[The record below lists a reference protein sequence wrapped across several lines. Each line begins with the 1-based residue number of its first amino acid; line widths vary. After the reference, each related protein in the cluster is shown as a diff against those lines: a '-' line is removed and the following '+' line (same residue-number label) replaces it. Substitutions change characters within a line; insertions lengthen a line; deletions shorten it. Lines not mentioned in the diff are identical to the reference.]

1 MRATIDKAGRL
12 VIPKAL
18 RDSLGLVPG
27 EVEVTPDG
35 AGLHVEPL
43 ANDYLADE
51 DGFLVIPADV
61 PISDESYG
69 RSAMPT
75 SGDRPQLL
83 IDTSVAVALV
93 AAGHEHHQATRKA
106 VGSRSCGL
114 SGHAAFETFSVLTRM
129 PPPNRRTP
137 HAVARLLA
145 HNFPGSRFLSA
156 EGTERLHARLA
167 ELGIAGVAVYDALVA
182 AAAAEHGIVLAT
194 RDRRA
199 ADTYRALEVDFELI
213 N

>member
-1 MRATIDKAGRL
+1 
-12 VIPKAL
+12 
-18 RDSLGLVPG
+18 
-27 EVEVTPDG
+27 
-35 AGLHVEPL
+35 
-43 ANDYLADE
+43 
-51 DGFLVIPADV
+51 
-61 PISDESYG
+61 
-69 RSAMPT
+69 MPT

-156 EGTERLHARLA
+156 KVQSDSTPGSRNSAS
-167 ELGIAGVAVYDALVA
+167 
-182 AAAAEHGIVLAT
+182 
-194 RDRRA
+194 RA
-199 ADTYRALEVDFELI
+199 APSMTPWSPPRRPNTASYSLPVTAGQPTPIAPSRSI
-213 N
+213 SS

>member
-1 MRATIDKAGRL
+1 MQT
-12 VIPKAL
+12 
-18 RDSLGLVPG
+18 
-27 EVEVTPDG
+27 
-35 AGLHVEPL
+35 
-43 ANDYLADE
+43 
-51 DGFLVIPADV
+51 
-61 PISDESYG
+61 SDD
-69 RSAMPT
+69 P
-75 SGDRPQLL
+75 PQLL

-93 AAGHEHHQATRKA
+93 AAGHESHQATRKA
-106 VGSRSCGL
+106 VGDRRCGL

-156 EGTERLHARLA
+156 KGTERLHARLA
-167 ELGIAGVAVYDALVA
+167 ELGIAGGAVYDALVA
-182 AAAAEHGIVLAT
+182 ATAAEYGITLAT

-199 ADTYRALEVDFELI
+199 AETYRALDIDFELI